1 VTIDRVT
8 GVRLGLSIKTRDNRV
23 CVTDVKPNSMCSP
36 HLMPYDHIVFVSGIR
51 VTQAD
56 VAQTLLIKSMKEVK
70 IFSNVFTNFK
80 HFFIF

>member
-1 VTIDRVT
+1 MTIDRVA

-23 CVTDVKPNSMCSP
+23 CVSDVKTSSMCSP
-36 HLMPYDHIVFVSGIR
+36 HLMVFDHIVYVNGIR

-70 IFSNVFTNFK
+70 DLRQ
-80 HFFIF
+80 